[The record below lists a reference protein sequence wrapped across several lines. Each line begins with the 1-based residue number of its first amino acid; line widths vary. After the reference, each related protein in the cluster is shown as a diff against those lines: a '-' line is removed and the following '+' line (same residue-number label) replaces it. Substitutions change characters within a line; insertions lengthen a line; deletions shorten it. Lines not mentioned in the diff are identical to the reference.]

1 MYRPNCAYRKLLPNT
16 IYFEIRV
23 WRRILACWRT
33 CPGSIG
39 AIKCW
44 IEEGVG
50 IWSTNGKGTLGQK
63 QDKQKNKSTYKRNK
77 CFFSGKKKRVNCSTI
92 TVLQTLFIRKLRI
105 LLLKEPQKVQRYVIS
120 NLSAP
125 LMQKYCV

>member
-1 MYRPNCAYRKLLPNT
+1 M
-16 IYFEIRV
+16 E
-23 WRRILACWRT
+23 
-33 CPGSIG
+33 
-39 AIKCW
+39 
-44 IEEGVG
+44 
-50 IWSTNGKGTLGQK
+50 KGRW
-63 QDKQKNKSTYKRNK
+63 DRNK
-77 CFFSGKKKRVNCSTI
+77 INRKTSQHTREINVFFLEKKKRVNCSTI